1 MSLGVDG
8 ISLFFIML
16 TALLTPLCVLA
27 SEVNIGVMKKEYY
40 ALFLIMEGMVRAV
53 FEVTDRLLFYVS
65 FEAVLI
71 PMFILIGV

>member
-8 ISLFFIML
+8 ISLFFVIL
-16 TALLTPLCVLA
+16 TALLTPICVLA
-27 SEVNIGVMKKEYY
+27 SEVNIGTMKKEYY
-40 ALFLIMEGMVRAV
+40 ALFLIMEGRVIAV

-71 PMFILIGV
+71 PMFIMIGV